1 MTENSHVICVYRL
14 DRDPLTCEVCGK
26 PYESKKPPTLADVL
40 KRSTMTCVR
49 DSDSDFEIVW
59 HYNEWRIYRGGG
71 LHFQSPDESAACAE
85 FLRLVGGGGMKN
97 YTGSAHNIT
106 FQLNP
111 ETMAAVPSVEL
122 VLMLTEPI
130 WEYTKG
136 EIVKTPQIKTARIVL
151 DPESV
156 LSLLQTL
163 TMAYET
169 IQGIS
174 VSVTKSEGE
183 EVGGEK

>member
-1 MTENSHVICVYRL
+1 
-14 DRDPLTCEVCGK
+14 
-26 PYESKKPPTLADVL
+26 
-40 KRSTMTCVR
+40 
-49 DSDSDFEIVW
+49 
-59 HYNEWRIYRGGG
+59 
-71 LHFQSPDESAACAE
+71 
-85 FLRLVGGGGMKN
+85 MKN